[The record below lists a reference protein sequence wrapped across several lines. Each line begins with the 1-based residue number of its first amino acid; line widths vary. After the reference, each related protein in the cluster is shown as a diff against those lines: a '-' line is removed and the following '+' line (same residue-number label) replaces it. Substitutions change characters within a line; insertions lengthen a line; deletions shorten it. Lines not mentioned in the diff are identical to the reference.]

1 MHLVIRSVSKTA
13 GISTL
18 AKRNSNKKKDDIIA
32 IYSFYRSRSDRIIS
46 NIDNINQMKRFRS
59 LYYRH

>member
-1 MHLVIRSVSKTA
+1 MHLVIRSVLKTA

-18 AKRNSNKKKDDIIA
+18 AKHNSNKKDNIIA
-32 IYSFYRSRSDRIIS
+32 NYSFYRPRSDRIVS

>member
-18 AKRNSNKKKDDIIA
+18 AKQKKDDIIA
-32 IYSFYRSRSDRIIS
+32 IYSFYRPRSDRIIS

-59 LYYRH
+59 LYYLH

>member
-1 MHLVIRSVSKTA
+1 MHLVIRSVLKTA

-18 AKRNSNKKKDDIIA
+18 AKRNSIKKDNIIA
-32 IYSFYRSRSDRIIS
+32 NYSFYRPRSDRIIS